1 MTNATFNKWIDTL
14 LSEKNISGDDMLIA
28 EGPSG
33 PNHIPVEM
41 LVDQIKDAT
50 AHERRGIKNM
60 LVRID
65 FEAPGR
71 KPVMDYLTHLAQ
83 AIAR

>member
-1 MTNATFNKWIDTL
+1 MTFNTWIDTL

-33 PNHIPVEM
+33 PNHIPVSM
-41 LVDQIKDAT
+41 LVDQIKA
-50 AHERRGIKNM
+50 APEHERKGIKNM

-65 FEAPGR
+65 FQAPGR
-71 KPVMDYLTHLAQ
+71 KPVLDYLAHLAK
-83 AIAR
+83 AIAH